1 METKTKTW
9 MPCHSNYSIGIGQPL
24 EIERANL
31 TFHCD
36 PLNCSAASSFA
47 ERWLTL
53 QYLSDNC
60 TSWIGRCF
68 LYLLKKNL
76 FTLCPFRKHFFTQR
90 VATSGKKTVLNLTSA
105 EWTKCTLGTFQHFY
119 ANPVRIR
126 EHSDHLIMNENSDW
140 RKQRFTLHNMRI
152 LTRHLRTKSG
162 TVFSVL
168 VFLVYCSLVTNI
180 WEILR
185 QISPSFR

>member
-1 METKTKTW
+1 
-9 MPCHSNYSIGIGQPL
+9 MPSLG
-24 EIERANL
+24 R
-31 TFHCD
+31 
-36 PLNCSAASSFA
+36 
-47 ERWLTL
+47 RWLSSIPLMTAQVD
-53 QYLSDNC
+53 QYV
-60 TSWIGRCF
+60 I
-68 LYLLKKNL
+68 L
-76 FTLCPFRKHFFTQR
+76 FIYWNRERLLCPRRFYNLRVGDISVIQG
-90 VATSGKKTVLNLTSA
+90 VATSAIKKHGCIWQVLNESSVRFSIFL
-105 EWTKCTLGTFQHFY
+105 Y
-119 ANPVRIR
+119 ASPVRLAER
-126 EHSDHLIMNENSDW
+126 SDHFITIENSDW